1 MLDDSRCFREKK
13 RISGRGGRWK
23 RPGEKAEG
31 KREWRER
38 EREKKMS
45 GYGDEEEDFTIERQR
60 KGSESR
66 DFTFSWT
73 RKPPRF
79 QPVHENP
86 TVPFTAHCRSLTYGG
101 NFMVSPASGE
111 SSGNIGYGDRA
122 YTPIPFLEHEFDEE
136 HTSSRDS

>member
-1 MLDDSRCFREKK
+1 MGRKK
-13 RISGRGGRWK
+13 RRDTG
-23 RPGEKAEG
+23 
-31 KREWRER
+31 
-38 EREKKMS
+38 MT
-45 GYGDEEEDFTIERQR
+45 FTIERQR

-101 NFMVSPASGE
+101 NFMVSPASRE

-122 YTPIPFLEHEFDEE
+122 YTPIPFLEHELPMLEFDEE
-136 HTSSRDS
+136 HTSSRDAEPREKWPGNERTRRIRSSTRSN

>member
-1 MLDDSRCFREKK
+1 MIVVAFARKSELAGEGGVGNGQVRK
-13 RISGRGGRWK
+13 RRGNASG
-23 RPGEKAEG
+23 
-31 KREWRER
+31 ER

-45 GYGDEEEDFTIERQR
+45 GYGDEEKDFTIERQR

>member
-1 MLDDSRCFREKK
+1 MIVVAFARKSELA
-13 RISGRGGRWK
+13 GRWK

-31 KREWRER
+31 KGEWGEG
-38 EREKKMS
+38 EKKR
-45 GYGDEEEDFTIERQR
+45 YGDEEEDFTIERQR

-101 NFMVSPASGE
+101 NFMVSPASDE